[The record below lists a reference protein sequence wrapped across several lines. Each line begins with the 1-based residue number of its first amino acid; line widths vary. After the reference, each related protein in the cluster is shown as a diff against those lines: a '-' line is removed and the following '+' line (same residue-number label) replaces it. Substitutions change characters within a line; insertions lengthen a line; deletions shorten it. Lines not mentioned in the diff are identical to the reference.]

1 MRLFEGFGG
10 KARESRHLHFPL
22 PTAYLQTIFRP
33 APILA
38 RSFQYISANNKN
50 TEEDLTM
57 KKTLSTLILSAVV
70 VLITAT
76 FSFAEYAAAGAGNF
90 PYFHLGALIVGGMTI
105 VSLKQKYEK
114 LYLSEAVGSFAMYAV
129 MVALFTSPVAE
140 AIKNLM

>member
-1 MRLFEGFGG
+1 
-10 KARESRHLHFPL
+10 
-22 PTAYLQTIFRP
+22 
-33 APILA
+33 
-38 RSFQYISANNKN
+38 
-50 TEEDLTM
+50 M
-57 KKTLSTLILSAVV
+57 KKSITMLALTTLI

-140 AIKNLM
+140 MIKNLM